1 MKKIKMGLVS
11 ATFLGITSI
20 IGSGWLFAPYKTAQI
35 AGPAAIYAWI
45 IGALCIFFLALC
57 FSEIAIQYPKRGL
70 SAILATISHNPYF
83 GFPFAIVNWL
93 GIVAVIALEATA
105 TIQYLILVIPSI
117 DVYLFH
123 YGGLTWLGDICAI
136 LLILI
141 YALTNYWGVRSLVKT
156 NNILSVLK
164 TIIPIVVALTIITVH
179 FAPSNFTAVNHSFTP
194 YGTGSIFK
202 AIITTGIIIAFN
214 GFQSV
219 ISFSSEIRNPRLTIP
234 LSLMFCILFCLGV
247 YLLLQV
253 AFIGAMPADQLQ
265 HGWSA
270 ISMDAPIVNLAGLIG
285 LMVLAPI
292 IYLGAAVAPLGTAMA
307 FVGASS
313 RMFTAMSR
321 NKQMP
326 KFFDQ
331 VHVKYG
337 ISRRSLVFNIILSI
351 GFLLTF
357 KSWGM
362 LAQILSI
369 YHVIS
374 YMPVPIALV
383 VFRYRNPNNNFK
395 IPAGQLISFA
405 LFFIF
410 CYLLTLSSEMI
421 CLDVIIS
428 LLIAQAVFIVSSSRS
443 INDYWVSISRSFPV
457 FLFLFLLFGLVYIS
471 PSNHNLLT
479 GIYFAI
485 LVFIFSTLAFFC
497 LVKLGLHRDHGGQYD
512 DKMIN
517 ISYGDGH

>member
-292 IYLGAAVAPLGTAMA
+292 IYLGKCHC
-307 FVGASS
+307 SS
-313 RMFTAMSR
+313 R
-321 NKQMP
+321 
-326 KFFDQ
+326 
-331 VHVKYG
+331 
-337 ISRRSLVFNIILSI
+337 
-351 GFLLTF
+351 
-357 KSWGM
+357 
-362 LAQILSI
+362 
-369 YHVIS
+369 
-374 YMPVPIALV
+374 
-383 VFRYRNPNNNFK
+383 
-395 IPAGQLISFA
+395 
-405 LFFIF
+405 
-410 CYLLTLSSEMI
+410 
-421 CLDVIIS
+421 
-428 LLIAQAVFIVSSSRS
+428 
-443 INDYWVSISRSFPV
+443 
-457 FLFLFLLFGLVYIS
+457 
-471 PSNHNLLT
+471 
-479 GIYFAI
+479 
-485 LVFIFSTLAFFC
+485 
-497 LVKLGLHRDHGGQYD
+497 
-512 DKMIN
+512 
-517 ISYGDGH
+517 